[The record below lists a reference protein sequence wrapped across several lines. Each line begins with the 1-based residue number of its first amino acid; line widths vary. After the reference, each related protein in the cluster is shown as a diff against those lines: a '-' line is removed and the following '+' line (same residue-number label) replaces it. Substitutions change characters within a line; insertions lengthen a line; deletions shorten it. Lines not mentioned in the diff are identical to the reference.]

1 MAWCAFGIV
10 PVPDA
15 ATAWEQAWSAL
26 RKMISECNQAI
37 EQLVGR
43 IFRCLMVCGRGVDNT
58 ALVGDLTDEILR
70 LLRLQ
75 QGRDLIDR
83 HTTTHG

>member
-1 MAWCAFGIV
+1 MV
-10 PVPDA
+10 
-15 ATAWEQAWSAL
+15 
-26 RKMISECNQAI
+26 SECNQAI

-43 IFRCLMVCGRGVDNT
+43 ICRGLMVCGRGVHNT
-58 ALVGDLTDEILR
+58 ALVGDLADEMLH

-83 HTTTHG
+83 HTTTYG

>member
-1 MAWCAFGIV
+1 
-10 PVPDA
+10 
-15 ATAWEQAWSAL
+15 L
-26 RKMISECNQAI
+26 RKTVGECNQAI

-43 IFRCLMVCGRGVDNT
+43 LCGCLMVCGRGVDNT
-58 ALVGDLTDEILR
+58 ALVGDLADEMLR

-83 HTTTHG
+83 HTATHG